1 MNSTKRTGNRWTI
14 NELLSL
20 QREYE
25 LLELSIVEISL
36 RHQRTP
42 NAIMF
47 KLDNEGFADYNTLY
61 INYYKENNSH
71 YNKGSIEYSDDDNVE
86 DNDDVNDED
95 YVDADD
101 EDYVDADDEDED
113 EYRLAKRVYKL
124 ENSLDE
130 IKNML
135 KSIIS
140 NSGPSCGIKDCKMS
154 SCSNL

>member
-1 MNSTKRTGNRWTI
+1 MNATKRTGNRWTI

-25 LLELSIVEISL
+25 LLELSIVEIAL

-61 INYYKENNSH
+61 INYYKENSSH
-71 YNKGSIEYSDDDNVE
+71 YNKGSIEYSDDDNAE

-101 EDYVDADDEDED
+101 EDEDEDED
-113 EYRLAKRVYKL
+113 RLAKRVYKL

-140 NSGPSCGIKDCKMS
+140 NSVPSCGIKDCKMS